1 MDSQNTHMSDG
12 INPWTD
18 GYLFTDAQFNDALPL
33 DEGQYGASA
42 FDDFTNMDTYGDT
55 SGGFS
60 LRAPTKMEIDPA
72 EFALQPQRNAQNMA
86 FASAAGSRRASSSG
100 SSGQTKRKSTESP
113 LTNPVANMGMNVA
126 LQSQQQQRLPSGLNN
141 FQNGQIFE
149 QNFAQPMLNLSLE
162 QGLSRFEFNSAA
174 SSPINTRDPTA
185 MTLDSQVHMPAM
197 AQLNRFDQDVPMDTI
212 NPEMFAVGSARDL
225 SGAANSRMF
234 QQASPNGMS
243 ETPPSGSPDA
253 FDTTQ
258 LFNAN
263 LAQDV
268 TWPTDFSTQNTSRT
282 GMDPKAAQIAKSAA
296 NGKQRRGMGHF
307 AGRSP
312 LHIAPI
318 STKSRVETQINV
330 VMTLEKPP
338 PGIEHLHLPLHT
350 IAKSKLL
357 TKDEYE
363 KSKSLELCT
372 MLVCTSAMHN
382 AEFKEKALKK
392 AAAQNN
398 QEIQR
403 RAELARDSGDEEKND
418 PKLVPDE
425 DKPANG
431 GEVRICNNCVQRE
444 RKRAGRKKTKREEE
458 QQHWERFETER
469 VVVFNSNEYL
479 PFKPCEPQH
488 NPHRDSGLGTESDY
502 YQPPEGALQVTAAM
516 RIACYCRHQSEKE
529 GFQVIFT
536 LKDQNGNVVAQQMS
550 DSILITDDHKTHP
563 TAFPGAAAGDAFYAS
578 SGFQANGLP
587 NSQSMV
593 DISTHMPAF
602 TASKSAGSLQALAYG
617 SGFAAQNAAQQMS
630 GSVITNQPSAA
641 NTMSSATSR
650 PGSPT
655 VNHFGPNKKRKSS
668 SNFHRKIPSGLT
680 MTPRVDTN
688 QPASSNLSSAISA
701 VSQFSPTSATF
712 PGQMNP
718 YMNMS
723 RNGSMTNFFNSGPP
737 TPSETNAYFGIGQ
750 AQVEGSYAASNQAM
764 FSQPSSAVP
773 SRASS
778 PVLHQNRGNMAA
790 YNRQHPIQT
799 STNSITAGRYPSYTH
814 SSSNSASGDLLLLNN
829 NKQRPTTGVSILHLT
844 PDHGPTTGGNE
855 IAILGEHFVPG
866 MRILFGDQA
875 ASSVKFLSPTSL
887 LVHVPASPV
896 PGPVDVTFSPPPT
909 PSSSTGTTPK
919 SSYRYADPTPP
930 PRDEMLI
937 MALKFLAT
945 ERLGTAD
952 QWQAFARTC
961 ANKFLQQQ
969 VVPAGLGG
977 GQSYPLPQQGYSLS
991 GGGASSS
998 AAASSSTA
1006 AAAAN
1011 AARLPHRLRPNFSL
1025 RSVGVSSGDAMTL
1038 SMEEDDGRPLT
1049 SPTATAAMAS
1059 NYAAATAAAVAVASR
1074 MGLKAC

>member
-1 MDSQNTHMSDG
+1 MDSQNAHMSDG

-18 GYLFTDAQFNDALPL
+18 GYLFADTQFNDALPL
-33 DEGQYGASA
+33 EDGQYGASA
-42 FDDFTNMDTYGDT
+42 FDDFTNMDTYADT
-55 SGGFS
+55 SGGLT
-60 LRAPTKMEIDPA
+60 LRAPTKMEVDPA
-72 EFALQPQRNAQNMA
+72 EIALQPQRNAHNMVLP
-86 FASAAGSRRASSSG
+86 SGAGSRRPSSSA

-113 LTNPVANMGMNVA
+113 LANSIANMGLNVA
-126 LQSQQQQRLPSGLNN
+126 QQRIPSGLNN

-149 QNFAQPMLNLSLE
+149 QNFAQPMHNLSLE

-174 SSPINTRDPTA
+174 SSPITTRDPTA

-197 AQLNRFDQDVPMDTI
+197 AQLNRFDQDIPMETI
-212 NPEMFAVGSARDL
+212 NPEMFAVGSAHDL
-225 SGAANSRMF
+225 SMVTANSRMF
-234 QQASPNGMS
+234 QQASPNGLAD
-243 ETPPSGSPDA
+243 TPPSGSPDT
-253 FDTTQ
+253 FNTTQ
-258 LFNAN
+258 FLNAN
-263 LAQDV
+263 VSQDASS
-268 TWPTDFSTQNTSRT
+268 WPMEFSTHSTSRA
-282 GMDPKAAQIAKSAA
+282 GMDLKAAASNAKSAA
-296 NGKQRRGMGHF
+296 NGKQRRAMGQF
-307 AGRSP
+307 TGRSP

-338 PGIEHLHLPLHT
+338 PGVEYLHLPLHT

-357 TKDEYE
+357 SKDEHD

-382 AEFKEKALKK
+382 AEFKDKALKK

-502 YQPPEGALQVTAAM
+502 YMPPEGALQVTAAM

-536 LKDQNGNVVAQQMS
+536 LKDQHGNVVAQQMS

-563 TAFPGAAAGDAFYAS
+563 NAFPGTSTSETFYGS
-578 SGFQANGLP
+578 SGFASSGLP

-593 DISTHMPAF
+593 DIPTHMPAF

-617 SGFAAQNAAQQMS
+617 SGFAAQPIS
-630 GSVITNQPSAA
+630 GSVMNNQSSAGNA
-641 NTMSSATSR
+641 VSSATSR

-688 QPASSNLSSAISA
+688 QPASTNLSSAISA

-712 PGQMNP
+712 SGQMNP
-718 YMNMS
+718 YMTLS

-750 AQVEGSYAASNQAM
+750 AQVEASYPASNQAM

-778 PVLHQNRGNMAA
+778 PVLHQTRGNMAA

-799 STNSITAGRYPSYTH
+799 STNSITAGRYPSYNH

-829 NKQRPTTGVSILHLT
+829 NKQRSTTGVSILHLT

-866 MRILFGDQA
+866 MRVLFGDQA

-909 PSSSTGTTPK
+909 PNSSASASSK
-919 SSYRYADPTPP
+919 SSYRYADPTPA

-945 ERLGTAD
+945 ERLGVAD
-952 QWQAFARTC
+952 QWQAFARSC

-969 VVPAGLGG
+969 VTPAGLGA
-977 GQSYPLPQQGYSLS
+977 QSYPQQGYNLS
-991 GGGASSS
+991 GNP
-998 AAASSSTA
+998 A
-1006 AAAAN
+1006 AAAM
-1011 AARLPHRLRPNFSL
+1011 AAAPKRFRPNLFPNKNGSASLPNDSLPVMDEDLRPA
-1025 RSVGVSSGDAMTL
+1025 SSTTASTDAIM
-1038 SMEEDDGRPLT
+1038 S
-1049 SPTATAAMAS
+1049 S
-1059 NYAAATAAAVAVASR
+1059 NYAAATAAAVAAASR

>member
-1 MDSQNTHMSDG
+1 MDSQNAHLSDG
-12 INPWTD
+12 MNPWTD
-18 GYLFTDAQFNDALPL
+18 GYLFTDTQFDDALPL

-55 SGGFS
+55 SAGLT

-72 EFALQPQRNAQNMA
+72 EIALQPQRNAHNMA
-86 FASAAGSRRASSSG
+86 LASAEGSRRASSSG

-113 LTNPVANMGMNVA
+113 LTNPIANMGLNA
-126 LQSQQQQRLPSGLNN
+126 GFQSQRIPSGLNN

-149 QNFAQPMLNLSLE
+149 QTFAQPMHNLSLE

-197 AQLNRFDQDVPMDTI
+197 AQLNRFDQDVPMETI
-212 NPEMFAVGSARDL
+212 NPEMFAVGGAQDL
-225 SGAANSRMF
+225 SSGAASSRMF

-243 ETPPSGSPDA
+243 ETPPSGSPDT
-253 FDTTQ
+253 FNTTQ
-258 LFNAN
+258 FFNAN
-263 LAQDV
+263 LAQDAS
-268 TWPTDFSTQNTSRT
+268 WPTDFSSHSALRA
-282 GMDPKAAQIAKSAA
+282 GMDLKVASNGKSAA
-296 NGKQRRGMGHF
+296 NGKQRRGLGNF
-307 AGRSP
+307 TGRSP

-357 TKDEYE
+357 SKDEYE

-418 PKLVPDE
+418 PKLVPEE

-502 YQPPEGALQVTAAM
+502 YIAPEGALQVTAAM

-536 LKDQNGNVVAQQMS
+536 LKDQHGNVVAQQMS

-563 TAFPGAAAGDAFYAS
+563 TAFPGAATNDSFYGS
-578 SGFQANGLP
+578 SGFAANGLP

-617 SGFAAQNAAQQMS
+617 SGFAGHNAAQQAS
-630 GSVITNQPSAA
+630 GSQIATQGSAA
-641 NTMSSATSR
+641 NAMSSANSR

-655 VNHFGPNKKRKSS
+655 INHFGPNKKRKSS
-668 SNFHRKIPSGLT
+668 TNFHRKIPSGLT

-712 PGQMNP
+712 PGQINP
-718 YMNMS
+718 YMNLS
-723 RNGSMTNFFNSGPP
+723 RNGSMTNFFSSGPP

-750 AQVEGSYAASNQAM
+750 AQIDASYPASNQAM

-829 NKQRPTTGVSILHLT
+829 NKQRPATGVSILHLT

-896 PGPVDVTFSPPPT
+896 PGPVDVTFSTPPT
-909 PSSSTGTTPK
+909 PSSSTTTTTK

-945 ERLGTAD
+945 ERLGAAD
-952 QWQAFARTC
+952 QWQAFARAC

-969 VVPAGLGG
+969 VVPAGLGA
-977 GQSYPLPQQGYSLS
+977 QTYPQQGYSLS
-991 GGGASSS
+991 AGGGAETT
-998 AAASSSTA
+998 SSTA
-1006 AAAAN
+1006 KM
-1011 AARLPHRLRPNFSL
+1011 S
-1025 RSVGVSSGDAMTL
+1025 
-1038 SMEEDDGRPLT
+1038 
-1049 SPTATAAMAS
+1049 S
-1059 NYAAATAAAVAVASR
+1059 NYAAAKAAAVAIASR